1 MPPQWMTIGSAPM
14 EGVKKTNLVVVRGQ
28 RQGMEAPR
36 RDLYT
41 IEVNRRRN
49 YYAYRGF
56 RHIA

>member
-1 MPPQWMTIGSAPM
+1 MTIGSALM
-14 EGVKKTNLVVVRGQ
+14 EGVKRTNPVVVRGQ

-41 IEVNRRRN
+41 MEVNRRRN
-49 YYAYRGF
+49 YYDYRGF